1 MFTLRFWEV
10 ELWTVWVRR
19 MSRTLRL
26 RQIRLVIVRSN
37 PDLETLAGG
46 SLRDTWANSWFRVAN
61 FSLPSLWRLR

>member
-46 SLRDTWANSWFRVAN
+46 ELEGY
-61 FSLPSLWRLR
+61 LGE